1 MASKNILNADFLVMR
16 GVFRLQSNISRSN
29 LENLCSVQYW
39 PKRALFFLEGEKKKK
54 KKKKKGTKNLTTPN
68 SIPFLSVLHRNRAL
82 HNFHKR
88 RQRPIAGRIKG
99 VDYALHLKWSF
110 LYKVLFPKCCV
121 LSIEL

>member
-29 LENLCSVQYW
+29 LENLCSIQYW
-39 PKRALFFLEGEKKKK
+39 PKRALFLKK
-54 KKKKKGTKNLTTPN
+54 KKKKKGNKNLTTPN

-88 RQRPIAGRIKG
+88 RQRPIAGCIKG

-110 LYKVLFPKCCV
+110 LCKALFPKCCV

>member
-39 PKRALFFLEGEKKKK
+39 PKRALFFLGGE
-54 KKKKKGTKNLTTPN
+54 GTKNLTTPN